1 MIENDRAA
9 PPHESMILDAF
20 PAEQSD
26 ALLAMGHKQRYR
38 KNEVIFTRGDEGA
51 WALLIEDGMVEVS
64 VMSLS
69 GRKSVLN
76 HMEKGEILGEIAL
89 LDGQPRSAE
98 AVAATDVSGT
108 ILRRDAVVKALRSNN
123 DACFSVIEILCARA
137 RNASEMFELQSL
149 TSGNARLA
157 RCLMRAAKK
166 WGRENADGSI
176 HIEQNFSQS
185 DLGELA
191 GIARENVNRHLQA
204 WIQEELIAFDKGDI
218 TLIEPEVL
226 ADYAEL

>member
-1 MIENDRAA
+1 MMTVKA
-9 PPHESMILDAF
+9 PPDSLILSALP
-20 PAEQSD
+20 PAERS
-26 ALLAMGHKQRYR
+26 ALLARGSRRSYR
-38 KNEVIFTRGDEGA
+38 KGEIIFSRGDEGS
-51 WALLIEDGMVEVS
+51 WALFLEEGMVEVS
-64 VMSLS
+64 VMSLN

-98 AVAATDVSGT
+98 AVAGSDVSGT
-108 ILRRDAVVKALRSNN
+108 LVRREAVVAALKKNN
-123 DACFSVIEILCARA
+123 EACFSIIETLCARV

-157 RCLMRAAKK
+157 RCLLRIAQK
-166 WGRENADGSI
+166 WGAENEDGSI

-191 GIARENVNRHLQA
+191 GIARENANRHLQA
-204 WIQEELIAFDKGDI
+204 WVQEGLIRFDKGDI
-218 TLIEPEVL
+218 TLLEPEVL
-226 ADYAEL
+226 EEYAEL